1 MTFFTVLIITYA
13 LDGQELQSRLLYTSE
28 AECDRAIRQIETVL
42 DPRLDVLQLRCARS
56 NLLSASP
63 RPKPRPKMGDDQ

>member
-13 LDGQELQSRLLYTSE
+13 FDGQELQSRLLYTSE
-28 AECDRAIRQIETVL
+28 AACDRAIRQIETII
-42 DPRLDVLQLRCARS
+42 DPRLDVIQLRCARS

-63 RPKPRPKMGDDQ
+63 RPKPRPDTGER

>member
-13 LDGQELQSRLLYTSE
+13 FDGEELQSRLLYTSE
-28 AECDRAIRQIETVL
+28 ATCDAALRQIETFL
-42 DPRLDVLQLRCARS
+42 DPRLDLLQARCTRS